1 MTPSSSINHLDCQ
14 PRTNCYC
21 EFVMFKKVGVF
32 KMFFSYHL
40 SYLTIPII
48 SPLPK
53 FTFSSVSHDLNSK
66 FHYAKHNRNFEETKV
81 KKKKKKWSTL
91 TSFWKPEACGQTDR
105 SILIV
110 QKLVENAKM
119 PKFKCDI
126 LGNFQTLWMYPNKF
140 WI

>member
-14 PRTNCYC
+14 PRGTNCYC

-66 FHYAKHNRNFEETKV
+66 FHYAKYKGLMFWKINYLMFFKLPETKNPTKLHCTV
-81 KKKKKKWSTL
+81 DGRSSSINGQLKTVFLKGQNEQENCQ
-91 TSFWKPEACGQTDR
+91 SF
-105 SILIV
+105 
-110 QKLVENAKM
+110 
-119 PKFKCDI
+119 
-126 LGNFQTLWMYPNKF
+126 
-140 WI
+140 